1 MSSASIQMTH
11 VPWQW
16 KIWRQ
21 WIAANAVSETIGL
34 GGTFLIGI
42 LLLANAEH
50 TIGTVLAAILA
61 VAAGTLM
68 EGLCVGT
75 AQWLVLRRPLRMM
88 QWHTWAVATASGAC
102 IAWTLGMVP
111 STFMV
116 NGSSSGPGGPGAMS
130 DLIVYALAAGMGLVL
145 GAILGLPQW
154 LALRRYAPHAGW
166 WVSANALAWMLGM
179 VVIFIGASSIPAS
192 GFSWQIA
199 ILLLL
204 FVVAA
209 GAVVGAVHGW
219 FLIWL
224 PHRMNTHSHHEALP
238 SLLR

>member
-1 MSSASIQMTH
+1 MSSASIQMTNL
-11 VPWQW
+11 PWQW

-34 GGTFLIGI
+34 GGTLLIGI

-50 TIGTVLAAILA
+50 TIGTVLAAVLA
-61 VAAGTLM
+61 VVAGTLI

-75 AQWLVLRRPLRMM
+75 AQWLVLRRPLRTL
-88 QWHTWAVATASGAC
+88 QWHTWAMATATGAG

-111 STFMV
+111 STFMM
-116 NGSSSGPGGPGAMS
+116 NGSSSGPGEPSAMS
-130 DLIVYALAAGMGLVL
+130 DLMVYALAAVMGLVL

-154 LALRRYAPHAGW
+154 LALRHYVLHAGW
-166 WVSANALAWMLGM
+166 WVPANALAWMLGM
-179 VVIFIGASSIPAS
+179 VVIFIGTSFIPAS
-192 GFSWQIA
+192 GFIWQIA
-199 ILLLL
+199 ALLLL

-224 PHRMNTHSHHEALP
+224 LHHMNPHSRHDALP